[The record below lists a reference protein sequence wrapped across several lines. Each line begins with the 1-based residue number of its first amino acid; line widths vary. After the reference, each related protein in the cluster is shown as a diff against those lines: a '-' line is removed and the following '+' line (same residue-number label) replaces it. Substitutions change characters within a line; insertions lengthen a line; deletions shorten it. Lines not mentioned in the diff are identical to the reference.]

1 MLHCQLERLTNTCQI
16 SLSHTSLFVYIEQ
29 FRCFREQCTVNW
41 NFESLQPPMTYQS
54 TLEITCSR
62 FCTCN
67 GFVIYLSYLKY
78 WLLGT
83 GEDEA
88 PEKDDMNAKEENEP
102 PHKKNKKHRKHKSK
116 KKKRKRKGEKESS
129 SESGAESDVEPPP
142 PPRPVRTTRAR

>member
-1 MLHCQLERLTNTCQI
+1 MLHCQLERLTNIGQI
-16 SLSHTSLFVYIEQ
+16 SLSHTSLFVYIEW
-29 FRCFREQCTVNW
+29 FRHFREQCTVNW
-41 NFESLQPPMTYQS
+41 SFDSLQPPMTWS
-54 TLEITCSR
+54 TPEITCSR
-62 FCTCN
+62 FCTYN
-67 GFVIYLSYLKY
+67 GFVKYLSNLKY
-78 WLLGT
+78 WLPGT